1 MPTDVLMPKLGLT
14 MTSGNVDE
22 WFKQEGE
29 AVKKGEPI
37 CSISSEKLTMD
48 VEAPDDGVLVKV
60 IAQQGA
66 EVPVKEVI
74 GIVAQQGETIHTQP
88 ANTAPDST
96 PEKGER
102 EQKNVILTKEQ
113 TETEKQ
119 SRRVFASPLARK
131 LAKYKNIN
139 LALVQGTGGNN
150 RITRRDIE
158 AYEMTS
164 SGEIAPTAE
173 ITSTPVNTIET
184 NLGAGLTGMRKVIA
198 KRMRS
203 SLAQSAQ
210 LTIHRKADLTAYS
223 KFKNNIKNHL
233 TETEIAGSL
242 SLTVY
247 VAKATILAL
256 KEYPEI
262 NSWYEQD
269 TNGLRTFEEVH
280 LGMATALSDGL
291 MVPVIRNA
299 HQMSLKDLSA
309 NISKTTQ
316 SAREGSLS
324 NELVTGSTFTITN
337 LGQSG
342 VEYFTPILN
351 TPESGILG
359 VGSLQEKLTLDDEGQ
374 VMKSKEL
381 PLSLTF
387 DHQIIDGAP
396 AAEFLG
402 RIVYYIENPYL
413 LIL

>member
-88 ANTAPDST
+88 ANSSPDRT
-96 PEKGER
+96 LEKREK

-113 TETEKQ
+113 IETQ
-119 SRRVFASPLARK
+119 SGRVFASPLARK
-131 LAKYKNIN
+131 LAKDKNIN

-164 SGEIAPTAE
+164 SREIAPTTE
-173 ITSTPVNTIET
+173 IISPPVNTIET
-184 NLGAGLTGMRKVIA
+184 NLGAGLKGMRKVIA
-198 KRMRS
+198 KRMRN

-223 KFKNNIKNHL
+223 KFKNNIQNHL

-291 MVPVIRNA
+291 MVPVIKNA
-299 HQMSLKDLSA
+299 HQMSLKELSA
-309 NISKTTQ
+309 NISRTTQ

-402 RIVYYIENPYL
+402 RIIYYLENPYL

>member
-88 ANTAPDST
+88 ANSPPDRT
-96 PEKGER
+96 LEKREK

-113 TETEKQ
+113 IETQ
-119 SRRVFASPLARK
+119 SGRVFASPLARK
-131 LAKYKNIN
+131 LAKDKNIN

-150 RITRRDIE
+150 RITKRDIE
-158 AYEMTS
+158 AYEITS
-164 SGEIAPTAE
+164 SREIAPTTE
-173 ITSTPVNTIET
+173 IISTPVNTIET

-210 LTIHRKADLTAYS
+210 LTIHRKADLTAFS
-223 KFKNNIKNHL
+223 KFKNNIQNHL

-291 MVPVIRNA
+291 MVPVIKNA
-299 HQMSLKDLSA
+299 HQMSLKELSA
-309 NISKTTQ
+309 NISRTTQ

-324 NELVTGSTFTITN
+324 NEQITGSTFTITN

-402 RIVYYIENPYL
+402 RIIYYLENPYL

>member
-14 MTSGNVDE
+14 MTTGNVDE

-88 ANTAPDST
+88 VNTASDRT
-96 PEKGER
+96 HEKQEKK
-102 EQKNVILTKEQ
+102 QKNVLLT
-113 TETEKQ
+113 TEAIETQ
-119 SRRVFASPLARK
+119 SGRVFASPLARK
-131 LAKYKNIN
+131 LAEDKNIN

-158 AYEMTS
+158 TYEMTS
-164 SGEIAPTAE
+164 SREIAPTAE
-173 ITSTPVNTIET
+173 IISTPVNTLET

-203 SLAQSAQ
+203 SLSQSAQ
-210 LTIHRKADLTAYS
+210 LTIHRKADLAAYS
-223 KFKNNIKNHL
+223 NFKNNIKNHL

-256 KEYPEI
+256 KEYPEM
-262 NSWYEQD
+262 NSWYEQT
-269 TNGLRTFEEVH
+269 TNGFRTFEEVH

-309 NISKTTQ
+309 NISRTTQ

-402 RIVYYIENPYL
+402 RIIHYIENPYL